1 MLNVSAIPLPRDEV
15 LVRARALLLLRDT
28 TSEHANREELAAFAG
43 VVAHDLRN
51 PLAAI
56 DGWTEM
62 IADELD
68 AGALDAQLAREF
80 VSRVRSASRRMR
92 ELIRDLL
99 AHATSNARDLD
110 VSRVDV
116 TALAAEVAAGRHA
129 EGLVTAEAIPLGPRR
144 PGARAPGARQPGR
157 QRPEVRRTR

>member
-1 MLNVSAIPLPRDEV
+1 M
-15 LVRARALLLLRDT
+15 
-28 TSEHANREELAAFAG
+28 FAG

-68 AGALDAQLAREF
+68 GGDLDPDLAREF
-80 VSRVRSASRRMR
+80 VSRVRSSSRRMR

-99 AHATSNARDLD
+99 AHATSGSRDLD
-110 VSRVDV
+110 HEPDR
-116 TALAAEVAAGRHA
+116 
-129 EGLVTAEAIPLGPRR
+129 PRPRWSTRSPR
-144 PGARAPGARQPGR
+144 PGTPRGWSAASRCRSSWATRCWSGR
-157 QRPEVRRTR
+157 CSTT